1 MRRLAMAAITAV
13 FLAAACTAAAVS
25 PTPGPTATP
34 APTDAATAT
43 ATPTPAPAPTL
54 APTPP
59 PTQTQTATP
68 VATPAPYPT
77 GAPGALAFVHV
88 YEDAL
93 IAGDYAKAWSMIGA
107 DGRLGWG
114 SIDGYELE
122 RQPNMKSAGKAYTAV
137 ANPPDTMSLAQWLS
151 GTPFAASIDTAHAI
165 LVQVNWTALAKNN
178 AGWEMWVVNPI
189 KGGWELYQV
198 R

>member
-1 MRRLAMAAITAV
+1 MRRLLITAIAVAMLAAGCSMAAA
-13 FLAAACTAAAVS
+13 S
-25 PTPGPTATP
+25 PSPESTATP
-34 APTDAATAT
+34 APAVVPTPTPTPTPEPTPIPTPTPVPTPAPV
-43 ATPTPAPAPTL
+43 ATPTPF
-54 APTPP
+54 
-59 PTQTQTATP
+59 
-68 VATPAPYPT
+68 PT

-107 DGRLGWG
+107 NGKLGWG

-122 RQPNMKSAGKAYTAV
+122 RQPYMKSAGKAYTAA
-137 ANPPDTMSLAQWLS
+137 ANPSGTMSLAQWLN
-151 GTPFAASIDTAHAI
+151 GTPFAASIDTAHAV

-178 AGWEMWVVNPI
+178 AGWEMWVANPI
-189 KGGWELYQV
+189 KSGWELYQV